1 MILILG
7 GSDDDH
13 IARVTEHLSAEAVIL
28 DLSQFP
34 VSTGLSA
41 KYDCPHE
48 SVCGRFLLPDGTDL
62 HLGDVGAVWYRRI
75 RPFGLHENLADE
87 TARLF
92 AWSESN
98 EAILGIWY
106 SLECYWMNPPLAD
119 EAAQRKVR
127 QLQVARQVDLPIPE
141 TLITNEP
148 TAARD
153 FVLQHG
159 PGNIVRKAFRNI
171 AQAPRETLI
180 VDREQLDLIDSVQY
194 APVIFQRYVPA
205 DLDLRVTVV
214 EDEIFAAAI
223 ESEPEYQADY
233 RVGLATAVV
242 KPYTLPDDVADRI
255 GQLMRVL
262 GLNYGAIDMRVMPD
276 GHHVFLEI
284 NPAGEW
290 LFISERTGQ
299 PIPAA
304 IAASLERHQQAWQGA
319 AGG

>member
-7 GSDDDH
+7 ASDDEH
-13 IARVTEHLSAEAVIL
+13 IARVREHLTAEFVVL
-28 DLSQFP
+28 DISQFP
-34 VSTGLSA
+34 SSVGMSA
-41 KYDCPHE
+41 RYDCPYE
-48 SVCGRFLLPDGTDL
+48 SVCGRFLLPDGTDV

-75 RPFGLHENLADE
+75 RPLGLHEDLADE

-106 SLECYWMNPPLAD
+106 SLECFWMNPPLSD
-119 EAAQRKVR
+119 EVAQRKVR
-127 QLQVARQVDLPIPE
+127 QLQVARRVGLPIPE

-148 TAARD
+148 DAARD
-153 FVLQHG
+153 FVLEHG

-171 AQAPRETLI
+171 AQAPRETI
-180 VDREQLDLIDSVQY
+180 VVDRDQLDLIDSVRY

-205 DLDLRVTVV
+205 DLDLRVTIV
-214 EDEIFAAAI
+214 EEDIFATSIRSGAD
-223 ESEPEYQADY
+223 YQADY
-233 RVGLATAVV
+233 RLGLGSATVE
-242 KPYTLPDDVADRI
+242 PYELPDDVAGRLRD
-255 GQLMRVL
+255 LMKAFEL
-262 GLNYGAIDMRVMPD
+262 HYGAIDMRVMPD
-276 GHHVFLEI
+276 GEHVFLEI

-304 IAASLERHQQAWQGA
+304 IAASLERHDGA
-319 AGG
+319 ASSS